1 MSTFLTASLRKHLFG
16 LFWFSQVIFFSVN
29 YTLPLSPCGYVLLY
43 GSIYCWQNALWREN
57 WEIAHKCYWALPVGF
72 CLFGFFTWVFFSS
85 ESQAIMHYFF
95 RKCPAPFTPTAWGN
109 CATEGT
115 RQNLKHAKACGS
127 DTVFLRQVWVKF
139 ILCTTSSGFIS
150 CQAQTCR
157 VSHVLLAG
165 SQKQAESK
173 SILQPHLLASSG
185 QSCLGWSRGKQSCWN
200 SQYTERRCDFLREA
214 AKPFQF

>member
-1 MSTFLTASLRKHLFG
+1 MYYYVAAFT
-16 LFWFSQVIFFSVN
+16 VN
-29 YTLPLSPCGYVLLY
+29 KMPCEGKTGKYHINVTELYLLVFV
-43 GSIYCWQNALWREN
+43 WL
-57 WEIAHKCYWALPVGF
+57 V
-72 CLFGFFTWVFFSS
+72 FFTKCFFSS

-115 RQNLKHAKACGS
+115 RQSLKHAKACGS

-157 VSHVLLAG
+157 VSHVLLAA

-185 QSCLGWSRGKQSCWN
+185 QSRLERSWGKQSCWN
-200 SQYTERRCDFLREA
+200 SQCTERRCDFFEGGSKAFPVLKA
-214 AKPFQF
+214 CLHW